1 MRRDARERREA
12 LITAA
17 AECFSE
23 FGYTVPLEDIADRA
37 GVGRG
42 TLYRNFKDRMALA
55 LAVFE
60 RDIEHWHEKTDQS
73 LPLKQVILDIIMR
86 GAKAAALFTRLAI
99 EVPISE
105 ENVGGFHRLGE
116 RVRAILQ
123 PIVEKAHEDGVLR
136 PDIGPHEIL
145 LAMRMV
151 SSLMIP
157 KMTNK
162 EVKYTSE
169 EALDLLIKGL
179 MPG

>member
-1 MRRDARERREA
+1 M
-12 LITAA
+12 
-17 AECFSE
+17 
-23 FGYTVPLEDIADRA
+23 PLEDIADRA

-55 LAVFE
+55 LAVFD
-60 RDIEHWHEKTDQS
+60 RDLDHWHDKIDQS
-73 LPLKQVILDIIMR
+73 QPLKEVILDIILR
-86 GAKAAALFTRLAI
+86 GAKASALFTRLAI
-99 EVPISE
+99 EVPIKE
-105 ENVGGFHRLGE
+105 EDVSGFHALGE
-116 RVRAILQ
+116 RVRAILK
-123 PIVEKAHEDGVLR
+123 PIVEKAQADGVLR
-136 PDIGPHEIL
+136 PEIGPNEIL

-169 EALDLLIKGL
+169 EALDLLMRGL

>member
-17 AECFSE
+17 AACFSE
-23 FGYTVPLEDIADRA
+23 YGYTVPLEDIADRA

-60 RDIEHWHEKTDQS
+60 RDIDEWVESTDLS
-73 LPLKQVILDIIMR
+73 LPLPDLIGDIILR

-99 EVPISE
+99 EVPLDE
-105 ENVGGFHRLGE
+105 RNLDEFHVLGE
-116 RVRAILQ
+116 RVRTVLTPLA
-123 PIVEKAHEDGVLR
+123 EKAQADGFLR
-136 PDIGPHEIL
+136 PEVGTHELL

-151 SSLMIP
+151 SSLLIP
-157 KMTNK
+157 KMSDK
-162 EVKYTSE
+162 EAKFMVE
-169 EALDLLIKGL
+169 EALDLVMRGL
-179 MPG
+179 RQD